1 MEKDI
6 IHKKVNQMHHIYLLE
21 DKKDLMDY
29 VKLRKNVNVN
39 LVNNYN

>member
-1 MEKDI
+1 
-6 IHKKVNQMHHIYLLE
+6 MHHIYLLE